1 MPVAH
6 EHEKFRRKPT
16 EAPTAEQRMAQR
28 QRDREAASMSMD
40 RAMRLTGGLVGLN
53 SQKPRSAAPNRP
65 APGTGGKRPGK
76 TRRK

>member
-1 MPVAH
+1 MSAAH
-6 EHEKFRRKPT
+6 DNEKFRRKPT
-16 EAPTAEQRMAQR
+16 EPSTAEQRLAGR
-28 QRDREAASMSMD
+28 QRAREAESMSMD

-53 SQKPRSAAPNRP
+53 NQKPRAATPNRP